1 MISLHNQIEQ
11 IMVRYLQKRR
21 DILGYAQLSS
31 KPALVGLASPY
42 HAPPPPTATSRWR
55 AYLVESQ
62 HNY

>member
-1 MISLHNQIEQ
+1 MISLHNQIKQ
-11 IMVRYLQKRR
+11 IMVRYLHKQH
-21 DILGYAQLSS
+21 DIIGYAQLSS

-42 HAPPPPTATSRWR
+42 PAPPPTATSRWR

>member
-21 DILGYAQLSS
+21 DIIGYAQLSS
-31 KPALVGLASPY
+31 KPALAGLASPY
-42 HAPPPPTATSRWR
+42 PTPPPTATSWWR